1 MTERN
6 RRGPARGDTPGRA
19 AQAPSTAAV
28 SDAMD
33 RLGAAGTLPGVAPVW
48 PGQRLWG
55 RAFTVR
61 YRAAGSPPG
70 TVGDYIDDVQAGQVV
85 VLDNAGRLDCT
96 VWGDIL
102 TAVAAS
108 RRVAGT
114 VIDGVCRDVAH
125 AGELGYPLYSRG
137 RFMRTGKDR
146 VEVSDVDV
154 PVSVAG
160 VQVRPGDL
168 LVGDDDGV
176 IAVPQTAE
184 HEILALADDI
194 EQREENI
201 LTDALNT
208 GSLREARA
216 RHGYHRLQRDSR
228 P

>member
-1 MTERN
+1 MTERSD
-6 RRGPARGDTPGRA
+6 PATAEADATMPTQPA
-19 AQAPSTAAV
+19 TSTAAI

-33 RLGAAGTLPGVAPVW
+33 RLGFAGTLLGLASVW

-70 TVGDYIDDVQAGQVV
+70 TVGDYIDDVPAGRVV

-102 TAVAAS
+102 TAVAS
-108 RRVAGT
+108 SGRVTGT

-125 AGELGYPLYSRG
+125 ARELNYPLYSRG

-160 VQVRPGDL
+160 VQVQPGGL

-176 IAVPQTAE
+176 LAVPPSAE
-184 HEILALADDI
+184 QEILALAAEI
-194 EQREENI
+194 EQREERI
-201 LTDALNT
+201 LADALST
-208 GSLREARA
+208 GSLREART
-216 RHGYHRLQRDSR
+216 RYGYHELQRTSR